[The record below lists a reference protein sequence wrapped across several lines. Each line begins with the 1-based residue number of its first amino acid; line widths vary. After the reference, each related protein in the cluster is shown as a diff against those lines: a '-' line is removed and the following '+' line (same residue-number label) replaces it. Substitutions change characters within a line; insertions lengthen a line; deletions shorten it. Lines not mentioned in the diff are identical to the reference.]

1 MFRAPN
7 CRASWDTIIE
17 FTEKGIRTAEGE
29 EEFDMI
35 VCATGFDPSWLPQ
48 WKLVGR
54 GGARLEDMWAEDPTA
69 FFATQVAHMPNY
81 GMINGPNPPISH
93 GSVPSTMNWAADYLL
108 GWIQRMRREDIR
120 TVVVRPEAV
129 DDFNVYSQEFLK
141 RTVWA
146 GGCRTLYKNGRA
158 MGRMT
163 GVYAG
168 SLPHYREG
176 LKKALNS
183 GEHFEFTWR
192 SKNRF
197 RCLGN
202 GTVAEEKNGEG
213 DMASYMDDLASLF
226 KINEKA
232 AWADQN

>member
-1 MFRAPN
+1 
-7 CRASWDTIIE
+7 
-17 FTEKGIRTAEGE
+17 
-29 EEFDMI
+29 MI

-54 GGARLEDMWAEDPTA
+54 DGARLEDMWTEDPTG
-69 FFATQVAHMPNY
+69 FFATQVANMPNY

-93 GSVPSTMNWAADYLL
+93 GSVPSTMSWMADYLL
-108 GWIQRMRREDIR
+108 RWIQRINREDIR
-120 TVVVRPEAV
+120 TVSVRAEAV

-146 GGCRTLYKNGRA
+146 GGCRTLYKNGRN

-168 SLPHYREG
+168 SVSHFKEG
-176 LKKALNS
+176 LEKALHS
-183 GEHFEFTWR
+183 GEHFEITWR

-202 GTVAEEKNGEG
+202 GTVEG
-213 DMASYMDDLASLF
+213 DKDGAGDLAFYMDDLASLF
-226 KINEKA
+226 ETNAKA
-232 AWADQN
+232 AWAEKS